1 MIDLMIVLASGGVGP
16 YAISRAALAEALP
29 GVVIARTSKW
39 IPTTLVMSHVKRNDW
54 RFRDGTVGANAQF
67 GRCERRILVNRS
79 ILLTDHWQKRDQ
91 INLASCGIMFR
102 RVTHAGPF
110 LR

>member
-1 MIDLMIVLASGGVGP
+1 MSRTLPRLIDLMIVLASGGVGP

-54 RFRDGTVGANAQF
+54 RFRDRKVGANSQF
-67 GRCERRILVNRS
+67 GRCEHRIQETRVLSGQNTGKKRS
-79 ILLTDHWQKRDQ
+79 DQ
-91 INLASCGIMFR
+91 SC
-102 RVTHAGPF
+102 V
-110 LR
+110 LRHNV